1 MSAAIVAQLPGIEA
15 GRLAD
20 GRTRPDWPVASADLT
35 RCPVRHACKNNY
47 QGAVTW
53 LVDRS
58 LGFEEQVFRK
68 SHNGPV
74 PFRAPVVAGIGT
86 VFRSLLYP

>member
-20 GRTRPDWPVASADLT
+20 GRTRPDWPVASADLMHARIIT
-35 RCPVRHACKNNY
+35 RELLRGLLTAHLDLRNKSFHCSF
-47 QGAVTW
+47 G
-53 LVDRS
+53 
-58 LGFEEQVFRK
+58 K